1 MIKYPDYAKATNAA
15 YEALIKFKE
24 FEFPV
29 GTFRIFRQLDNT
41 KLYTYEELSKRF
53 GVSLQALVASSS
65 NYGYN
70 LFNINKK
77 RYAVAYNS
85 NKDETTVR
93 FTLAHELGHVILG
106 HMDDGEAENKE
117 ANCFSRNFL
126 CPIPAVDFFDINTIY
141 DYQDV
146 FNVSEPM
153 AETSLKWYD
162 NDKYYISVKN
172 YSEYWNELNRKFLK
186 INMNDVYD
194 FPSGY

>member
-1 MIKYPDYAKATNAA
+1 MIKYPDYVQATNAA
-15 YEALIKFKE
+15 YETLIKFKE
-24 FEFPV
+24 IGFPV
-29 GTFRIFRQLDNT
+29 GPFRIFRQLDNT

-53 GVSLQALVASSS
+53 GVSLQAFVASSS

-106 HMDDGEAENKE
+106 HIDDGEAENKE
-117 ANCFSRNFL
+117 ANCFARNFL

-141 DYQDV
+141 DYQEV

-153 AETSLKWYD
+153 AEIAKDMYYCDKRNISDENYLFYNEALCLEFNGESLSQFYG
-162 NDKYYISVKN
+162 V
-172 YSEYWNELNRKFLK
+172 
-186 INMNDVYD
+186 
-194 FPSGY
+194 PSGF